1 MVVSLSARK
10 GGLSSAPILSPSP
23 AANNR
28 QTARGHDTA
37 EAQVPLPSAG
47 EASRLLFSTH
57 GDGVRLEHAPPTGR
71 EVAMPH
77 TKSAKKRL
85 RQNIK
90 RRQHNRSVKRTLK
103 TYIKRV
109 EDAAEQKDLEKL
121 QTEFRTA
128 VRKLDQA
135 AARRIVHPNLA
146 ARKKS
151 QLARLVHAA
160 GAQA

>member
-1 MVVSLSARK
+1 
-10 GGLSSAPILSPSP
+10 
-23 AANNR
+23 
-28 QTARGHDTA
+28 
-37 EAQVPLPSAG
+37 
-47 EASRLLFSTH
+47 
-57 GDGVRLEHAPPTGR
+57 
-71 EVAMPH
+71 MPH